1 MSKAFFIDTT
11 VCTACRGCQV
21 ACKQWHDQPAEA
33 TTNRGTYENPPDL
46 SFDTF
51 KLVRMR
57 EEVIDGRL
65 RWLFFP
71 EQCRHCIEPPCAE
84 AANDP
89 EAIYRDSATGAVIY
103 TALTKEL
110 DAESVRDS
118 CPYNIPRAAKD
129 GTIAKCD
136 MCHDRVI
143 NGLLPACVKTCPTG
157 AMNFGDLEE
166 MSALARLRLG
176 AVKAKFPQAKLVD
189 VGEVRVMYLVAYD
202 PKKYYEYAMSTP
214 TETGRGIT
222 RHAALRRMVS
232 PFTRAVS
239 GIG

>member
-57 EEVIDGRL
+57 EEVIDGQL

-84 AANDP
+84 AAGDP

-103 TALTKEL
+103 TAKTREL
-110 DAESVRDS
+110 DPESVRES

-166 MSALARLRLG
+166 MSALAKSRL
-176 AVKAKFPQAKLVD
+176 AQVKAKFPQARLVD
-189 VGEVRVMYLVAYD
+189 VGEVRVMYLVAFD
-202 PKKYYEYAMSTP
+202 PKKYFEYALGPKT
-214 TETGRGIT
+214 TGSGIT
-222 RHAALRRMVS
+222 RHAALRRMVQ

-239 GIG
+239 RMG